1 MFKSLGME
9 DSATGN
15 NPGITCIV
23 EKDIVDQQTKKRVQ
37 SSDSKSADPL
47 INTTS
52 GPDQREVVVW
62 RENEMTKTFKP
73 SLAERSTYEITDTP
87 HFVIYE
93 ATMTTFHEADDSIA
107 EIDTTE
113 EHPSFALDE
122 STEVPDL
129 VSALVLQ
136 NTSDLTYVTDLSES
150 VFSGCESDVDEFLV
164 LNSTHEK
171 LDMDDS
177 TIQYDGKACSFSC
190 ISPASFNLSPVPS
203 FCAGSCCERTYDDYR
218 STGQLSFESDELD
231 SFFDLSFLQDE
242 PYLPHVKTTNV

>member
-1 MFKSLGME
+1 MSIIF
-9 DSATGN
+9 
-15 NPGITCIV
+15 IV
-23 EKDIVDQQTKKRVQ
+23 EKDIIDQQTKKQVQ
-37 SSDSKSADPL
+37 SSYSKLADPL
-47 INTTS
+47 KNTTP
-52 GPDQREVVVW
+52 GPDQREAVVW
-62 RENEMTKTFKP
+62 TENVMTKKFKL
-73 SLAERSTYEITDTP
+73 SLAEGSTYEITDTP

-113 EHPSFALDE
+113 ERFSFAVDE

-129 VSALVLQ
+129 VPALVLQ

-177 TIQYDGKACSFSC
+177 TIQYDGKACSFRC
-190 ISPASFNLSPVPS
+190 TSPASFNLSPVPS
-203 FCAGSCCERTYDDYR
+203 FYAERTYDDYR

-231 SFFDLSFLQDE
+231 SFFDLSFLQ
-242 PYLPHVKTTNV
+242 